1 MDGIFHFLGLICGLT
16 LLAWICHSI
25 VVLCDT
31 IRHVLRSIDTTDER
45 VAAIDE
51 RVTAIEDRQRPKPV
65 S

>member
-45 VAAIDE
+45 VAA
-51 RVTAIEDRQRPKPV
+51 Q
-65 S
+65 